1 MTLDGDEPLTIG
13 PYRIVKKVGEGGMG
27 EVFEAFHDTIQ
38 RRVAVKILHAAMAGD
53 QEFASRFLNEARA
66 VNLVNH
72 PGLVQVSDLGELPD
86 GSVYLVMELLQ
97 GETLSSR
104 LKRSEGKLT
113 MPEAL
118 EFGWQ
123 IADSLAAAHA
133 KDILHR
139 DLKPHREAI
148 ETGSAA
154 SDPQRCAVPG
164 RRVKDSLRKFHATP
178 KPPCG
183 RARPKYL

>member
-1 MTLDGDEPLTIG
+1 
-13 PYRIVKKVGEGGMG
+13 
-27 EVFEAFHDTIQ
+27 
-38 RRVAVKILHAAMAGD
+38 MAGD

-97 GETLSSR
+97 GETLSCR
-104 LKRSEGKLT
+104 LKRSQGKLT

-139 DLKPHREAI
+139 DLKPHGVAI
-148 ETGSAA
+148 GTGSAA
-154 SDPQRCAVPG
+154 NDP
-164 RRVKDSLRKFHATP
+164 RRL
-178 KPPCG
+178 
-183 RARPKYL
+183 